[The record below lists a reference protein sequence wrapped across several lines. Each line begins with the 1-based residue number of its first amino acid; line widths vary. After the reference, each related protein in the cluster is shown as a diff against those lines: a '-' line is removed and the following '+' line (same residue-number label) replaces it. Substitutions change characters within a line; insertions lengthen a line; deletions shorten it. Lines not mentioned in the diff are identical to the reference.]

1 VKYDVVVVGAG
12 LAGLS
17 AARDLM
23 SSGTDVLVVEARNRP
38 GGRVEQTTLADG
50 RIVQLG
56 GEVIGPFHESYLG
69 LADELGLTIVP
80 SFPQLPGEDTWVLA
94 DGRHVGDGFPWMSD
108 ADRASFAALSDEFGA
123 LARGVDPDDPWSHP
137 DAERLDRLSIAD
149 WLRDRG
155 ATPNVVR
162 ARDLAMLALSAESVE
177 RTSLLAEL
185 RKEAAAGGN
194 GFYDYEVWECS
205 RVAEGSATVALRM
218 AEELGHRVR
227 YGAPVRRIRVAP
239 HGCSVTTETGERFE
253 CDAVVSAVPVG
264 PLRNIQVEGVSDE
277 RMRSLGRQRHALA
290 AKVVFTYA
298 DSFWHENGQNG
309 DAYFETAVIGG
320 TWVQREGI
328 MSTLVPPERLA
339 AFLTTSQEQLQ
350 DELTE
355 EMVEA
360 FGEEARETQA
370 VFFRRWGV
378 DPWTL
383 GYITGWRPGDVM
395 SVGPLHGTHEPPF
408 YVCGS
413 DQWVCGYMEGAVRTG
428 RRAAAAALGTYAR

>member
-1 VKYDVVVVGAG
+1 MKCDVVVVGAG

-17 AARDLM
+17 AARDLTNA
-23 SSGTDVLVVEARNRP
+23 GTGVMVLEARNRP

-56 GEVIGPFHESYLG
+56 GEVIGPFHEAYVG
-69 LADELGLTIVP
+69 LVEELGLTIVP

-94 DGRHVGDGFPWMSD
+94 DGRHVGDGFPWMDD

-123 LARGVDPDDPWSHP
+123 LARTVDPDDPWSHP
-137 DAERLDRLSIAD
+137 EAERMDRLSIAD
-149 WLRDRG
+149 WLRERG
-155 ATPNVVR
+155 ATRNVVR
-162 ARDLAMLALSAESVE
+162 ARDLFMLALSAESVE

-185 RKEAAAGGN
+185 RKEAVAGGN
-194 GFYDYEVWECS
+194 GFYRYDVWECN

-218 AEELGHRVR
+218 AEELGHRIR
-227 YGAPVRRIRVAP
+227 YATPVTHIRVSP
-239 HGCSVTTETGERFE
+239 RGCAVTTETGERFE
-253 CDAVVSAVPVG
+253 CDAVVCAVPVG
-264 PLRNIQVEGVSDE
+264 PLRRIRVEGVSEE
-277 RMRSLGRQRHALA
+277 RMLSLDRQRHALA

-298 DSFWHENGQNG
+298 DSFWHDNGQNG

-339 AFLTTSQEQLQ
+339 AFLTTSQAQLEA
-350 DELTE
+350 ELTE
-355 EMVEA
+355 EMVAA
-360 FGEEARETQA
+360 FGEEARDTET

-395 SVGPLHGTHEPPF
+395 AVGPLHGTHEPPF

-428 RRAAAAALGTYAR
+428 RRAAEAALGTYAR

>member
-1 VKYDVVVVGAG
+1 
-12 LAGLS
+12 
-17 AARDLM
+17 
-23 SSGTDVLVVEARNRP
+23 
-38 GGRVEQTTLADG
+38 
-50 RIVQLG
+50 
-56 GEVIGPFHESYLG
+56 
-69 LADELGLTIVP
+69 
-80 SFPQLPGEDTWVLA
+80 VLA
-94 DGRHVGDGFPWMSD
+94 DGHHVGDGFPWMDD

-123 LARGVDPDDPWSHP
+123 LARTVDPDDPWSHAE
-137 DAERLDRLSIAD
+137 AERLDRLSIGA

-185 RKEAAAGGN
+185 RKEAAAGAH
-194 GFYDYEVWECS
+194 GFYNYDVWECN

-227 YGAPVRRIRVAP
+227 YGVPVTRIGVSP
-239 HGCSVTTETGERFE
+239 QGCAVTTWTGERFE
-253 CDAVVSAVPVG
+253 CDGVVSAVPVG
-264 PLRNIQVEGVSDE
+264 PLRQIRVEGVSDE
-277 RMRSLGRQRHALA
+277 RMASLDRQRHALA

-298 DSFWHENGQNG
+298 DSFWHDQGQNG
-309 DAYFETAVIGG
+309 DAYFETGVIGG

-339 AFLTTSQEQLQ
+339 AFITTSQAQLEA
-350 DELTE
+350 ELTE

-360 FGEEARETQA
+360 FGERARDTQA

-428 RRAAAAALGTYAR
+428 RAAAAAALGTYVR